1 MTLPPNSAGN
11 ELPGDEDAPEEEG
24 PLDES
29 MDETIDETIDG
40 EDLSRLM
47 ESTVDSIEEVLDQQP
62 RISSGGF
69 DGQVDA
75 GETDA
80 EIDRASIGESTM
92 PFGIDLT
99 QDVDKSQLESTHRIE
114 QPVSESGDVSESG
127 KSSSPH
133 QDDSHRP
140 DSGKTVR
147 LEDTAD
153 QNAIDAT
160 LQLDSGS
167 VPAPIVSGGTGT
179 IELENV
185 DDDVSVDGGTVVR
198 ESASSIDKSD
208 IGQTVNPRELSGED
222 AAFWGSLLQSG
233 TGKISSVGNRGEV
246 TKVTPAI
253 ERTISET
260 NLQIRVR
267 DMVTP
272 KQPADAESD
281 YRLVRLLGKG
291 GMGNVFVAKQSSL
304 DRLVAVKVIKPL
316 EKKRRDKLAKDGRL
330 DEVEEDR
337 RQQFL
342 SEAVV
347 TGDLD
352 HPNIVPIHD
361 IAVTADNTLF
371 YAMKRV
377 VGTPWSKVIDEKS
390 RDENLDILLKTADA
404 IGFAHTRGVV
414 HRDIKPEN
422 IMLGDFG
429 VVLVMDWGLAL
440 AQPEFE
446 KIESISHTAGL
457 GGTPAFMAPEMATGP
472 MEKIGP
478 CSDIYLLGATLF
490 LIITG
495 RPPHQAPNITQCIK
509 AVAKNEITGDIESYS
524 GELMNIAL
532 RAMAKEPANR
542 FADVTA
548 FQQAIREYRAHAESI
563 ALASRADLDAQQGA
577 LEQDYTLFSRAT
589 YGYEQAISLWQ
600 GNEPARDGLRKTKL
614 THARSAYENEDFDL
628 GISLLNTDD
637 PEHDELI
644 KLLREGQRERELRQS
659 RLALFKRVAVAML
672 AFIIVG
678 GAIAFYFINDQR
690 NKAITASEIASK
702 QTNLANKATRRVE
715 EEKENVLKQKE
726 IADQATKKAKD
737 NLIVANQQKKEA
749 NDQRAEANRQRA
761 DAVKSREAAIAS
773 ERVAK
778 QKEQEA
784 IASEAKA
791 EKQRLLAVKNA
802 DEALREKENAEYEVY
817 LSQIGLAKARIE
829 RNEFDDARRILRDA
843 KSKRG
848 VARLGWEWRWLWRQ
862 ANQSI
867 ADKQTPASIIDLSL
881 RDDGSTGV
889 IVLESGG
896 IERVKVD
903 GKGDLETDPVKQRWS
918 QKATSAAVSPDG
930 RFIAVGFLSGDIEL
944 WDRDLAKQLGRLNK
958 HEQTVTDLQFAGNER
973 LISASL
979 DRTVRVWNSRNP
991 RLEETLWHIAPV
1003 RNVAVARPR
1012 NQLLI
1017 AAAVADR
1024 SSGRAV
1030 LWQMSDGVVEEG
1042 QSKRS
1047 AKRLGEFSRNG
1058 RPLASIALSPNGA
1071 LAATGD
1077 IEGNIFLWATNA
1089 ARRTDYKN
1097 AVATAIGK
1105 ISGKVTT
1112 AEYSGGE
1119 SNKFARL
1126 IDPKLRARVV
1136 ENSQERLVST
1146 RTNVS
1151 ASAKAHDDL
1160 VASISFS
1167 RDGKSLLSTAH
1178 DYTIKVWDTDSRD
1191 LRKTLRGHGG
1201 WVIDALFVGNDAGR
1215 VVSVSKDASVRSW
1228 DTDVAGEDLT
1238 LIKRQRDDD
1247 EEDSSAQPHS
1257 DEILSARFDPSGQR
1271 VVSASLDHTARV
1283 LEIEPENMTFREI
1296 ANLEMNDS
1304 DESKDQLSEGT
1315 AFRAMSA
1322 AVDRANG
1329 HLFVGSADATVRIWD
1344 VSRGT
1349 QLGKLTGTGLN
1360 RALAVSANGRLV
1372 LTGSSSPET
1381 KAILW
1386 GIDPTGV
1393 KSPKI
1398 LYRLKGHEEAVTAL
1412 AISPDGR
1419 TLFTGDRIGVGYLWD
1434 TATGQRRAKRI
1445 EDARG
1450 FRINDASFSPDGT
1463 ELLMVSDDQF
1473 LTRVDSKTGR
1483 RLSRLGHDGF
1493 VTQVSISDDGRRVL
1507 TISES
1512 STKREFRSV
1521 VTLWD
1526 LQRGTR
1532 RIVDRITSRASNQL
1546 QGDQSK
1552 TGKKSKLRTDRFLSA
1567 RFGTQSDRMIVS
1579 RAGADGQSSRLT
1591 LVDLFENANGK
1602 QRRLQMPARLGPA
1615 EVALPL
1621 PGNHLLTLNG
1631 DAAFL
1636 WDLETMTHRKSY
1648 RSHAAVIQASFSF
1661 DGRFIAT
1668 GSRSLKIWD
1677 ARTGA
1682 SVGKLE
1688 SPHRGVVR
1696 SVHFCPRGPDYLLA
1710 TAGEDGFAR
1719 VWKWEPKEKTFIQT
1733 HQFALADRTPVVA
1746 TAVCFSDD
1754 GEWLLV
1760 AGEAGKAKAI
1770 ALAGKGEAIAFGHPA
1785 EPSFTCADFSRDGK
1799 WVVLGSDDK
1808 KARLYNI
1815 DRAANTASEPIV
1827 LEGHADQIEDVAII
1841 QDASREMRVLTASQ
1855 DKSVRLWDPRI
1866 GTQQT
1871 MGRKAARKM
1880 AREMLTIRKH
1890 TMGVTAV
1897 DVTSDGN
1904 LVLTASRDGSVILWP
1919 AAASDSFNVFD
1930 DLPQTK

>member
-1 MTLPPNSAGN
+1 MTTPSNSAGN
-11 ELPGDEDAPEEEG
+11 ELPGDGDRPEEDG
-24 PLDES
+24 PPDEM
-29 MDETIDETIDG
+29 MDETVDG
-40 EDLSRLM
+40 ADLSRLM
-47 ESTVDSIEEVLDQQP
+47 ESTVDSIEEVLEEP
-62 RISSGGF
+62 PGISSGGL
-69 DGQVDA
+69 DKQPGVDDL
-75 GETDA
+75 DA
-80 EIDRASIGESTM
+80 TVELIGESTM
-92 PFGIDLT
+92 PFGIDLS
-99 QDVDKSQLESTHRIE
+99 QSVDASQLESTHRIE
-114 QPVSESGDVSESG
+114 QPISDSDDVSESG
-127 KSSSPH
+127 GLSGAIS
-133 QDDSHRP
+133 DASHAP
-140 DSGKTVR
+140 DSEQTVD
-147 LEDTAD
+147 LADTAD
-153 QNAIDAT
+153 QHEIDAT
-160 LQLDSGS
+160 VQLDSGT
-167 VPAPIVSGGTGT
+167 VAAPTVTGGTGT
-179 IELENV
+179 IEIDKV
-185 DDDVSVDGGTVVR
+185 DDDRVDGTVVR
-198 ESASSIDKSD
+198 DSASRIDQSD
-208 IGQTVNPRELSGED
+208 IGQTVNPRELSGAD
-222 AAFWGSLLQSG
+222 AEFWGSLLQSG
-233 TGKISSVGNRGEV
+233 TGKLRSASKRGEV
-246 TKVTPAI
+246 TRVTPAI

-304 DRLVAVKVIKPL
+304 DRLVAVKVIKPM
-316 EKKRRDKLAKDGRL
+316 EQKRREKLAKDGRL

-440 AQPEFE
+440 AKPEFE

-478 CSDIYLLGATLF
+478 GSDIYLLGATLF

-509 AVAKNEITGDIESYS
+509 AVAKNEITGDIESYR

-532 RAMAKEPANR
+532 KAMAKEPKDR
-542 FADVTA
+542 YADVPA
-548 FQQAIREYRAHAESI
+548 FQQAIREYRSHAESI
-563 ALASRADLDAQQGA
+563 ALASQADVDAEQGA
-577 LEQDYTLFSRAT
+577 SQKDYTLFSRAT

-600 GNEPARDGLRKTKL
+600 GNDAARDGLRKTKL
-614 THARSAYENEDFDL
+614 AHAQAALENKDFDL
-628 GISLLNTDD
+628 GISLLNADD
-637 PEHDELI
+637 PEHAKLI
-644 KLLREGQRERELRQS
+644 ESLREGQKERELRQS

-690 NKAITASEIASK
+690 NKAITASKIANK
-702 QTNLANKATRRVE
+702 QTDLANKATRRVE

-726 IADQATKKAKD
+726 IADQATKEARKNLVVAK
-737 NLIVANQQKKEA
+737 QQTQEA
-749 NDQRAEANRQRA
+749 NKQRAEANRQRFE
-761 DAVKSREAAIAS
+761 AVKSREAAVAS
-773 ERVAK
+773 EKIAK

-784 IASEAKA
+784 IASEAEA

-802 DEALREKENAEYEVY
+802 EEALREKENAEYEAY

-843 KSKRG
+843 KAKRG
-848 VARLGWEWRWLWRQ
+848 VERLGWEWRWLWRQ

-867 ADKQTPASIIDLSL
+867 AAHQTPSSIVDLSL

-889 IVLESGG
+889 IVLDSG
-896 IERVKVD
+896 IIQRVNVD
-903 GKGDLETDPVKQRWS
+903 EKSGLETYPTKQRWS
-918 QKATSAAVSPDG
+918 DKPTSAAVSRDG
-930 RFIAVGFLSGDIEL
+930 RFVAVGFRSGAIEL
-944 WDRDLAKQLGRLNK
+944 WDTELEKRLGRLNQ
-958 HEQTVTDLQFAGNER
+958 HEQTVTDLQFTTNER

-979 DRTVRVWNSRNP
+979 DRTVRVWNTRNY
-991 RLEETLWHIAPV
+991 RLDETLWHIAPV
-1003 RNVAVARPR
+1003 RKVAATNVR
-1012 NQLLI
+1012 NELFI

-1024 SSGRAV
+1024 NSGRAV
-1030 LWQMSDGVVEEG
+1030 LWRMRDGDVAAG
-1042 QSKRS
+1042 KAKLS
-1047 AKRLGEFSRNG
+1047 AMRLGEFSRHG
-1058 RPLASIALSPNGA
+1058 RPLASIAISRDGT

-1077 IEGNIFLWATNA
+1077 VQGNIFLWATSA
-1089 ARRTDYKN
+1089 IRRTDYKT

-1105 ISGKVTT
+1105 INGKGNRAEGSG
-1112 AEYSGGE
+1112 SGSE
-1119 SNKFARL
+1119 KFARL
-1126 IDPKLRARVV
+1126 VDPELGGRVV
-1136 ENSQERLVST
+1136 ANGQQRLVST
-1146 RTNVS
+1146 TARVAGN
-1151 ASAKAHDDL
+1151 AKAHDDL

-1167 RDGKSLLSTAH
+1167 QDGRSLLSTAH
-1178 DYTIKVWDTDSRD
+1178 DYTIKVWDIDSRQ
-1191 LRKTLRGHGG
+1191 LGKTLRGHGG
-1201 WVIDALFVGNDAGR
+1201 WVTKALFVGNDAKR
-1215 VVSVSKDASVRSW
+1215 VVSVSKDTSIRSW
-1228 DTDVAGEDLT
+1228 ETDLVGDDLT
-1238 LIKRQRDDD
+1238 LVKRQRDEFDNEAALSQPQLDD
-1247 EEDSSAQPHS
+1247 MAQPHS

-1271 VVSASLDHTARV
+1271 VVSASRDHTARV
-1283 LEIEPENMTFREI
+1283 LQIEPQNMKFREI
-1296 ANLEMNDS
+1296 AKLEMS
-1304 DESKDQLSEGT
+1304 DADDLKDQLSEGT

-1322 AVDRANG
+1322 TVDRANG

-1360 RALAVSANGRLV
+1360 RKLAISANGRLV

-1386 GIDPTGV
+1386 GIDPVGTQP
-1393 KSPKI
+1393 PKV
-1398 LYRLKGHEEAVTAL
+1398 LYRLKGHQEAVTAF

-1419 TLFTGDRIGVGYLWD
+1419 TLFTGDRIGIGYFWD
-1434 TATGQRRAKRI
+1434 TATGQRRPKRI

-1450 FRINDASFSPDGT
+1450 FRINDAAFTPDGT

-1473 LTRVDSKTGR
+1473 LTRIAVNTGS
-1483 RLSRLGHDGF
+1483 RLSRLEHDGF
-1493 VTQVSISDDGRRVL
+1493 VTQLSICDDGRRVL

-1512 STKREFRSV
+1512 STKNEFRSKV
-1521 VTLWD
+1521 SVWN

-1532 RIVDRITSRASNQL
+1532 RIVDRITTQTNS
-1546 QGDQSK
+1546 QSPTGK
-1552 TGKKSKLRTDRFLSA
+1552 TGKLRTDRFLSA
-1567 RFGTQSDRMIVS
+1567 RFGTQSDRLIIS
-1579 RAGADGQSSRLT
+1579 RAGAVGQSSQLT
-1591 LVDLFENANGK
+1591 LVDLVGDTDGN
-1602 QRRLQMPARLGPA
+1602 QRRLQMPTQLGPA

-1636 WDLETMTHRKSY
+1636 WDLETMAHRKSY
-1648 RSHAAVIQASFSF
+1648 RSHAAVTQASFSF

-1677 ARTGA
+1677 ATTGA
-1682 SVGKLE
+1682 AVGKLE
-1688 SPHRGVVR
+1688 SPHRGAVR
-1696 SVHFCPRGPDYLLA
+1696 SVQFCPRGPDYSLA

-1719 VWKWEPKEKTFIQT
+1719 VWTWKPQEQTFTQT
-1733 HQFALADRTPVVA
+1733 HQLALADATPVVA
-1746 TAVCFSDD
+1746 RTVCFSDD

-1760 AGEAGKAKAI
+1760 AGAAGKARAI
-1770 ALAGKGEAIAFGHPA
+1770 ALASDGEGITFGQPA
-1785 EPSFTCADFSRDGK
+1785 EVSFTCADFSRDGR

-1808 KARLYNI
+1808 KARLFEI

-1855 DKSVRLWDPRI
+1855 DKSARLWDPRI
-1866 GTQQT
+1866 GTQQ
-1871 MGRKAARKM
+1871 KM

-1890 TMGVTAV
+1890 TLGVTAV

-1904 LVLTASRDGSVILWP
+1904 LVLTASRDGSVVLWP
-1919 AAASDSFNVFD
+1919 AASSDSLNLFD
-1930 DLPQTK
+1930 DLPETQ